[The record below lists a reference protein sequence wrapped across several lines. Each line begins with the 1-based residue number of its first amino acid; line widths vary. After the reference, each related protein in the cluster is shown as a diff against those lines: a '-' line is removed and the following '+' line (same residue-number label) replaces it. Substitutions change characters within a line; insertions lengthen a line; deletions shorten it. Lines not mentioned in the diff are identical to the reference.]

1 MIASDLRRIAD
12 IAPLVKSGALSSTEL
27 VRGCLQAI
35 ATQQAVN
42 AFTSVFE
49 AHAVEDA
56 RRADAE
62 IASGQWRGPLHGIP
76 VAVKDLIDV
85 AGTPTTA
92 ASAVPCTAAQADA
105 PVVKRLRDA
114 GAILIGKTNLH
125 EFAYGTTSEESAF
138 GPVRNPWDLTR
149 SAGGSSGGSAAALA
163 AGMCFGAV
171 GTDTGGSIRIP
182 SAACGTVGLKPAYG
196 ELPLSG
202 IVPLSGSFD
211 HVGPMARSVADAA
224 LMFGAMRGPPRAAFE
239 PIAEHVTF
247 AVPQRYFCD
256 RVDEDVTN
264 ALSRVRTALVAAGHR
279 VVDVDI
285 VDVEWTPDI
294 YLHIMLPEASWYHAP
309 MLERHASSY
318 SPGVRLRLEMGRYVR
333 AEDYVRAGQ
342 LRTVL
347 RGRVTAAFET
357 SHADVLLVPTLPIG
371 APPLGAQT
379 VTVGGKQEPVR
390 GAMLRLTQVFNVTG
404 HPSMALPAGLGRD
417 GLPRGLQLVGRDR
430 QTERLLRVALAVED
444 QISGGAGSVGGG
456 TE

>member
-1 MIASDLRRIAD
+1 
-12 IAPLVKSGALSSTEL
+12 
-27 VRGCLQAI
+27 
-35 ATQQAVN
+35 
-42 AFTSVFE
+42 
-49 AHAVEDA
+49 
-56 RRADAE
+56 
-62 IASGQWRGPLHGIP
+62 
-76 VAVKDLIDV
+76 
-85 AGTPTTA
+85 
-92 ASAVPCTAAQADA
+92 
-105 PVVKRLRDA
+105 VKRLRDA

-163 AGMCFGAV
+163 AGMCFGAI

-211 HVGPMARSVADAA
+211 HVGPMARSVADTA
-224 LMFGAMRGPPRAAFE
+224 LMFDAMRGTPRAVFE
-239 PIAEHVTF
+239 PIAEHVTL
-247 AVPQRYFCD
+247 AVVQRYFCD

-264 ALSRVRTALVAAGHR
+264 ALSRVRAALVTAGHR

-285 VDVEWTPDI
+285 VDVDWTPDI

-309 MLERHASSY
+309 TLERYASSY

-347 RGRVTAAFET
+347 RDRVKAAFET
-357 SHADVLLVPTLPIG
+357 SHADVLIVPTLPIG

-379 VTVGGKQEPVR
+379 VTVSGKQEPVR

-404 HPSMALPAGLGRD
+404 HPSLALPAGLGRD
-417 GLPRGLQLVGRDR
+417 GLPRGLQLVGRND
-430 QTERLLRVALAVED
+430 QTDRLLRVALAVED

-456 TE
+456 TG